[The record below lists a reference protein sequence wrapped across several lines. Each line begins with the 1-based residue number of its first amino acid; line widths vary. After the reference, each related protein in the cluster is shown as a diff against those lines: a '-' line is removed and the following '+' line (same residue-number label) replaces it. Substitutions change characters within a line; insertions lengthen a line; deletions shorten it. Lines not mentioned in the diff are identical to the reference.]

1 MGNSG
6 GFVILM
12 VGALMSDQSA
22 QINPLIANLQKTN
35 IDKIEFSKKQK
46 WAITNYAVLIYAGP
60 FWSSP

>member
-1 MGNSG
+1 
-6 GFVILM
+6 M